1 MEINKLNSLIE
12 LYFKKCETFHKTYKE
27 FIGDEKIQLMEQN
40 VVENIK
46 NIINIYFTTI
56 KNTFKNIIP
65 KTIMLHLVNNVMKN
79 INYTLTENIDNNNL
93 LDLLK
98 EDNTIYEK
106 RLKLQNEKKNIED
119 IKSCLD

>member
-1 MEINKLNSLIE
+1 
-12 LYFKKCETFHKTYKE
+12 
-27 FIGDEKIQLMEQN
+27 
-40 VVENIK
+40 
-46 NIINIYFTTI
+46 
-56 KNTFKNIIP
+56 
-65 KTIMLHLVNNVMKN
+65 MLHLVNNVMKN
-79 INYTLTENIDNNNL
+79 INYTLTENINNNNL